1 MSALVVDSWASQT
14 LISMS
19 KFDRTSL
26 LITNPLDE
34 NSFENSGSTIH
45 VSFTSP
51 EVPNT
56 YLRHENGRIRLG
68 RNDQSTLFKQ
78 DATFKLLIS
87 ELNSNIVAF
96 QPVNIAG
103 SYVAIDNETQTI
115 LILSQPER
123 QMSNICS
130 LEKRFLFELILN
142 A

>member
-1 MSALVVDSWASQT
+1 
-14 LISMS
+14 MS
-19 KFDRTSL
+19 KFYRTSL

-34 NSFENSGSTIH
+34 NSFENAGSTIH

-78 DATFKLLIS
+78 DATFRLLIN
-87 ELNSNIVAF
+87 ELNPNIVAF
-96 QPVNIAG
+96 QPVNIPG
-103 SYVAIDNETQTI
+103 SYVAIDTETQTT
-115 LILSQPER
+115 LILSQSER
-123 QMSNICS
+123 QMSYIYN
-130 LEKRFLFELILN
+130 LEKRFLFELVLN